1 MTSIYY
7 TSCKKLPE
15 YEYRKL
21 IRLLPKAMQ
30 ERLSKFRRWQDA
42 YTYLYG
48 KLLLK
53 KSMLQFGYDYSL
65 ESIKTT
71 EHGKPYFE
79 NSSFSFNISH
89 SEEYVVCAISND
101 EKVNLGIDI
110 EKVKPIKID
119 GFSAVFS
126 PEEKKEIDSYNKFYT
141 CWTRKEAIVKADGRG
156 LTIPLNTI
164 NTLKLSTKLDNEKY
178 YLSKVDINEG
188 YIAHIASLTKIEK
201 MNVVNLFF

>member
-21 IRLLPKAMQ
+21 TSLLPKKMQ
-30 ERLSKFRRWQDA
+30 ERLSKFYRWQDA

-53 KSMLQFGYDYSL
+53 KSMLLFGYDYSL

-101 EKVNLGIDI
+101 EQINLGIDI

-164 NTLKLSTKLDNEKY
+164 NTLNLSTKLDNEKY
-178 YLSKVDINEG
+178 YLSKVDINEE

-201 MNVVNLFF
+201 MNVVNLLF

>member
-15 YEYRKL
+15 NEYRKL
-21 IRLLPKAMQ
+21 SRLLPKNMQ

-53 KSMLQFGYDYSL
+53 KSMLQFGYDNSL

-101 EKVNLGIDI
+101 EQVNLGIDI
-110 EKVKPIKID
+110 EKVKPIKLD

-126 PEEKKEIDSYNKFYT
+126 PEEKREIDSYNKFYT

-164 NTLKLSTKLDNEKY
+164 NTLNSSTKLDNEKY
-178 YLSKVDINEG
+178 YLSKVDINNG
-188 YIAHIASLTKIEK
+188 YIAHIASQAKIDK
-201 MNVVNLFF
+201 MNIIKFNF

>member
-15 YEYRKL
+15 NEYRKL
-21 IRLLPKAMQ
+21 SRLLPKKMQ
-30 ERLSKFRRWQDA
+30 ERLYKFRRWQDA

-53 KSMLQFGYDYSL
+53 KSMLQFGYDNSL

-79 NSSFSFNISH
+79 NTSFSFNISH

-110 EKVKPIKID
+110 EKVKPIKLD

-126 PEEKKEIDSYNKFYT
+126 PEEKREIDSYNKFYT

-164 NTLKLSTKLDNEKY
+164 NTLSSSTKLDDEKY
-178 YLSKVDINEG
+178 YLSKVDINKG
-188 YIAHIASLTKIEK
+188 YIAHIASQTKIEK
-201 MNVVNLFF
+201 MNVINFCF